1 MEMTPRTLPSVLR
14 TLTLVLSGAT
24 ALHTL
29 SMAAFA
35 LLAISKPIWILL
47 GFEVVVLVA
56 AVIGIQIGRGRFR
69 EGQGLSAICVAGTIA
84 VSSFLAWLTTSKIAM
99 PMPSAPTI
107 IRMYI
112 LTRLAVGVWFAMLAA
127 YVVLSRNRESL
138 KFVRDA
144 VLTGVPLV
152 MILGGLVKF
161 QSQFEAWLSSTPGA
175 IQTLVLLAL
184 FTLCCTLISLCGHS
198 VIRAFEM
205 GRYPPVSGQS

>member
-1 MEMTPRTLPSVLR
+1 
-14 TLTLVLSGAT
+14 
-24 ALHTL
+24 
-29 SMAAFA
+29 
-35 LLAISKPIWILL
+35 
-47 GFEVVVLVA
+47 
-56 AVIGIQIGRGRFR
+56 
-69 EGQGLSAICVAGTIA
+69 
-84 VSSFLAWLTTSKIAM
+84 M

>member
-138 KFVRDA
+138 
-144 VLTGVPLV
+144 